1 MTDKIIVFSACASAE
16 EGQKLGRL
24 LVEKRVAACVTIIPG
39 ALSIYHWKGKIE
51 ESPEWLLMIKTRR
64 DQFDALK
71 TELQGI
77 HSYQVPEIVAV
88 QIVAGL
94 ESYLT
99 WMDRELG

>member
-16 EGQKLGRL
+16 EAQKLVRQ
-24 LVEKRVAACVTIIPG
+24 LVEKRVAACATIIPG

-64 DQFDALK
+64 DLFDALK
-71 TELQGI
+71 IELQGM

-88 QIVAGL
+88 PVVAGL